1 MVDAGVR
8 HRESSCQHPE
18 KGFSS
23 VDATAGDRVMQRRRP
38 RWSNVGGPAWRGR
51 PSLQGLCGAHSG
63 GRDPGGKVFPA
74 SLFLILFQL
83 KMKVRS
89 CFCCWSQQSFLCPKP
104 SLSAVWDD
112 GFVLPCFTNQTCCS
126 LKDFFFSC
134 AHHLKDSTEAGLGPN
149 PDYGD
154 SAHQHLS
161 IWLVSVSSAEQLSHF
176 QSSQI
181 NPISKHQLFFV
192 FILYTERTNTM
203 IQKLN
208 WVLRIVRNYFQH
220 AFHWC
225 RCIIDAV

>member
-112 GFVLPCFTNQTCCS
+112 CVAMFHQSDLLLIKRFLVLVVRITWKIWQRQDLVQTLIMETLPINIYHLTGICIFCWAIVTFSVKSNQSNIKTPAVLC
-126 LKDFFFSC
+126 
-134 AHHLKDSTEAGLGPN
+134 
-149 PDYGD
+149 
-154 SAHQHLS
+154 
-161 IWLVSVSSAEQLSHF
+161 
-176 QSSQI
+176 
-181 NPISKHQLFFV
+181 
-192 FILYTERTNTM
+192 LYTLYREGKHNDPK
-203 IQKLN
+203 IKLGFAN
-208 WVLRIVRNYFQH
+208 
-220 AFHWC
+220 C
-225 RCIIDAV
+225 